1 MDTLKRWW
9 RRADDKV
16 ALLIVLVAC
25 VPLLAF
31 GLVLK
36 LWQRKFQ

>member
-1 MDTLKRWW
+1 MNTLKRWW

-16 ALLIVLVAC
+16 ALLVILVAC

-31 GLVLK
+31 ALVSR

>member
-1 MDTLKRWW
+1 MSTLGQWLKK
-9 RRADDKV
+9 ADDKV

-31 GLVLK
+31 ALVSR
-36 LWQRKFQ
+36 LWQRQLR

>member
-1 MDTLKRWW
+1 METLKMWW
-9 RRADDKV
+9 KKADDKV

-25 VPLLAF
+25 IPFLLFA
-31 GLVLK
+31 LVFR

>member
-1 MDTLKRWW
+1 MDMLKRWW

-25 VPLLAF
+25 IPFLLFA
-31 GLVLK
+31 LVFR
-36 LWQRKFQ
+36 LWQRKLQ